1 MTKIVD
7 NFDKVINDIKR
18 KLSDDGVKRR
28 TLAYISNA
36 EIFRIKDR
44 TQNKG
49 KDFRGNPFIPYSKK
63 YTRAKI
69 KESGHVD
76 LTDTGQMFSSLT
88 YRLANNSSNLF
99 FSQGFQNRKAYYHD
113 VAGVGKKKVKR
124 PFFRLSDKEKD
135 VMSNLFAKEYFKN
148 IKLNTKWA

>member
-7 NFDKVINDIKR
+7 NFDQVINDIKK

-28 TLAYISNA
+28 TLAYISNFEVA
-36 EIFRIKDR
+36 TIKDR

-49 KDFRGNPFIPYSKK
+49 KDYRGNPFIPYSKSYK
-63 YTRAKI
+63 RRLV

-88 YRLANNSSNLF
+88 YKLGSKSSSLF
-99 FSQGFQNRKAYYHD
+99 FAQGFANRKAYYHD
-113 VAGVGKKKVKR
+113 VAGVGKKKIKR
-124 PFFRLSDKEKD
+124 KFFRLSDKEKD
-135 VMSNLFAKEYFKN
+135 ILSNLFAKQYAKN
-148 IKLNTKWA
+148 VKLNLK

>member
-7 NFDKVINDIKR
+7 NFDQVINDIKR

-28 TLAYISNA
+28 TLAYIANA
-36 EIFRIKDR
+36 EIARIKDR

-49 KDFRGNPFIPYSKK
+49 KDFKGNPFIPYSKK

-88 YRLANNSSNLF
+88 YRLANKSANLF

-148 IKLNTKWA
+148 IKLNIK

>member
-7 NFDKVINDIKR
+7 NFDQVINDIKR
-18 KLSDDGVKRR
+18 KLSDNGVKRR

-88 YRLANNSSNLF
+88 YRLANKSADLF

-148 IKLNTKWA
+148 IKLNTK

>member
-7 NFDKVINDIKR
+7 NFDQIINDIKR

-28 TLAYISNA
+28 TLAYIANA
-36 EIFRIKDR
+36 EIARIKDR

-88 YRLANNSSNLF
+88 YRLANKSADLF

-148 IKLNTKWA
+148 IKLNTK

>member
-88 YRLANNSSNLF
+88 YRLANKSADLF

-148 IKLNTKWA
+148 IKLNTK

>member
-7 NFDKVINDIKR
+7 NFDQVINDIKR

-28 TLAYISNA
+28 TLAYIANA
-36 EIFRIKDR
+36 EIARIKDR

-49 KDFRGNPFIPYSKK
+49 KDFKGNPFIPYSKK

-88 YRLANNSSNLF
+88 YRLANKSANLF

-135 VMSNLFAKEYFKN
+135 VMSDLFAKEYFKN
-148 IKLNTKWA
+148 IKLNTK

>member
-7 NFDKVINDIKR
+7 NFDQVINDIKR

-28 TLAYISNA
+28 TLAYIANA
-36 EIFRIKDR
+36 EIARIKDR

-49 KDFRGNPFIPYSKK
+49 KDFKGNPFIPYSKK

-88 YRLANNSSNLF
+88 YRLANKSADLF

-148 IKLNTKWA
+148 IKLNTK

>member
-7 NFDKVINDIKR
+7 NFDQVINDIKR

-28 TLAYISNA
+28 TLAYIANA
-36 EIFRIKDR
+36 EIARIKDR

-88 YRLANNSSNLF
+88 YRLANKSANLF

-135 VMSNLFAKEYFKN
+135 VMSDLFAKEYFKN
-148 IKLNTKWA
+148 IKLNTK

>member
-7 NFDKVINDIKR
+7 NFDQVINDIKR

-28 TLAYISNA
+28 TLAYIANA
-36 EIFRIKDR
+36 EIARIKDR

-88 YRLANNSSNLF
+88 YRLANKSANLF

-148 IKLNTKWA
+148 IKLNIK

>member
-7 NFDKVINDIKR
+7 NFDQVINDIKR
-18 KLSDDGVKRR
+18 KLSNDGVKRK
-28 TLAYISNA
+28 TLAYIANA
-36 EIFRIKDR
+36 EIARIKDR

-88 YRLANNSSNLF
+88 YRLANKSANLF

-148 IKLNTKWA
+148 IKLNIK

>member
-7 NFDKVINDIKR
+7 NFDQVINDIKR

-28 TLAYISNA
+28 TLAYIANA
-36 EIFRIKDR
+36 EIARIKDR

-49 KDFRGNPFIPYSKK
+49 KDFKGNPFIPYSKK

-88 YRLANNSSNLF
+88 YRLANKSADLF

-135 VMSNLFAKEYFKN
+135 VMSDLFAKEYFKN
-148 IKLNTKWA
+148 IKLNTK

>member
-7 NFDKVINDIKR
+7 NFDQVINDIKR

-28 TLAYISNA
+28 TLAYIANA
-36 EIFRIKDR
+36 EIARIKDR

-88 YRLANNSSNLF
+88 YRLANKSADLF

-148 IKLNTKWA
+148 IKLNTK

>member
-1 MTKIVD
+1 
-7 NFDKVINDIKR
+7 
-18 KLSDDGVKRR
+18 
-28 TLAYISNA
+28 
-36 EIFRIKDR
+36 
-44 TQNKG
+44 
-49 KDFRGNPFIPYSKK
+49 
-63 YTRAKI
+63 
-69 KESGHVD
+69 VD

-88 YRLANNSSNLF
+88 YRLANKSADLF

-148 IKLNTKWA
+148 IKLNTK

>member
-7 NFDKVINDIKR
+7 NFDQVINDIKR

-28 TLAYISNA
+28 TLAYIANA
-36 EIFRIKDR
+36 EIARIKDR

-49 KDFRGNPFIPYSKK
+49 KDFRGNPFFPYSKK

-88 YRLANNSSNLF
+88 YRLANKSANLF

-148 IKLNTKWA
+148 IKLNIK

>member
-7 NFDKVINDIKR
+7 NFDQVINDIKR

-28 TLAYISNA
+28 TLAYIANA
-36 EIFRIKDR
+36 EIARIKDR

-88 YRLANNSSNLF
+88 YRLANKSADLF

-113 VAGVGKKKVKR
+113 VAGVGKKKIKR

-135 VMSNLFAKEYFKN
+135 VMSDLFAKEYFKN
-148 IKLNTKWA
+148 IKLNTK

>member
-7 NFDKVINDIKR
+7 NFDQVINDIKR

-28 TLAYISNA
+28 TLAYIANA
-36 EIFRIKDR
+36 EIARIKDR

-49 KDFRGNPFIPYSKK
+49 KDFKGNSFIPYSKK

-69 KESGHVD
+69 KESGNVD

-88 YRLANNSSNLF
+88 YRIANKSADLF

-148 IKLNTKWA
+148 IKLNIK

>member
-7 NFDKVINDIKR
+7 NFDQVINDIKR

-28 TLAYISNA
+28 TLAYIANA
-36 EIFRIKDR
+36 EIARIKDR

-88 YRLANNSSNLF
+88 YRLANKSANLF

-148 IKLNTKWA
+148 IKLNTK

>member
-7 NFDKVINDIKR
+7 NFDQVINDIKR

-28 TLAYISNA
+28 TLAYIANA
-36 EIFRIKDR
+36 EIARIKDR

-49 KDFRGNPFIPYSKK
+49 KDFKGNPFIPYSKK

-88 YRLANNSSNLF
+88 YRLANKSANLF

-148 IKLNTKWA
+148 IKLNIKWA

>member
-7 NFDKVINDIKR
+7 NFEQVINDIKR

-28 TLAYISNA
+28 TLAYIANA
-36 EIFRIKDR
+36 EIARIKDR

-49 KDFRGNPFIPYSKK
+49 KDFKGNPFITYSKK

-88 YRLANNSSNLF
+88 YRLANKSANLF

-148 IKLNTKWA
+148 IKLNIK

>member
-28 TLAYISNA
+28 TLAYIANA
-36 EIFRIKDR
+36 EIARIKDR

-49 KDFRGNPFIPYSKK
+49 KDFKGNPFIPYSKK

-88 YRLANNSSNLF
+88 YRLANKSANLF

-148 IKLNTKWA
+148 IKLNIK

>member
-7 NFDKVINDIKR
+7 NFDQVINDIKR

-28 TLAYISNA
+28 TLAYIANA
-36 EIFRIKDR
+36 EIARIKDR

-49 KDFRGNPFIPYSKK
+49 KDFKGNPFIPYSKK
-63 YTRAKI
+63 YTRANI

-88 YRLANNSSNLF
+88 YRLANKSADLF

-148 IKLNTKWA
+148 IKLNIK

>member
-7 NFDKVINDIKR
+7 NFDQVINDIKR

-28 TLAYISNA
+28 TLAYIANA
-36 EIFRIKDR
+36 EIARIKDR

-88 YRLANNSSNLF
+88 YRLANKSADLF

-148 IKLNTKWA
+148 IKLNIK